1 MRKRSVQEII
11 EVTTAGGTPITSG
24 SDSDREKRIAQAQKE
39 VSKQRKTD
47 QSKKPSMDDVKLEI
61 GQAKR
66 DDIRATT
73 DARKRDQERS
83 ENRKSQIGSGDRSER
98 IRTYNF
104 PQGRVTDHRI
114 NLTLH
119 KLEEFLNGDIHEEMN
134 ENLRLKDQDLKLK
147 NLS

>member
-73 DARKRDQERS
+73 DARKRDQER
-83 ENRKSQIGSGDRSER
+83 
-98 IRTYNF
+98 
-104 PQGRVTDHRI
+104 
-114 NLTLH
+114 
-119 KLEEFLNGDIHEEMN
+119 
-134 ENLRLKDQDLKLK
+134 KD
-147 NLS
+147 